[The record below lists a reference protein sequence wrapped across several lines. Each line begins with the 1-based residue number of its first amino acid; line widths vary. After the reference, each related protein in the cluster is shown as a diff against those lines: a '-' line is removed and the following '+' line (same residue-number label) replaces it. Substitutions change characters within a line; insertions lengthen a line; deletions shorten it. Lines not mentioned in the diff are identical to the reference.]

1 MAAKKSAKK
10 VSVKVDGPP
19 RRRTN
24 KPRKALRTPGDIRAY
39 LQRIDQIRG
48 TLAAQID
55 AMEELGIKDI
65 EVDGVNKV
73 TRGLD
78 LVAHFALVLEH
89 QIKRNQLTSW
99 Q

>member
-1 MAAKKSAKK
+1 MAVKKNPKK
-10 VSVKVDGPP
+10 VSVKIDPETG
-19 RRRTN
+19 RRTN
-24 KPRKALRTPGDIRAY
+24 RPRKAVRTPSDIRVY

-55 AMEELGIKDI
+55 AMEELGIEDI

-73 TRGLD
+73 IRGLD
-78 LVAHFALVLEH
+78 LVANFALTLEH
-89 QIKRNQLTSW
+89 QIKKAQLMNW

>member
-1 MAAKKSAKK
+1 MATKKNPKK
-10 VSVKVDGPP
+10 VSVKVNPETG
-19 RRRTN
+19 RRTN
-24 KPRKALRTPGDIRAY
+24 RPRKAVRTPADIRGY

-55 AMEELGIKDI
+55 AMEELGIDDI

-73 TRGLD
+73 IRGLD

-89 QIKRNQLTSW
+89 QIKRHQLTSW
-99 Q
+99 E